1 MVQAYQ
7 ALLNTITSG
16 VGYRDLQL
24 STCKAALLVCGR
36 QSVVKAQM
44 ALCTTG
50 QYKTG
55 EVVG

>member
-7 ALLNTITSG
+7 ALLTTRN
-16 VGYRDLQL
+16 LQL
-24 STCKAALLVCGR
+24 SACKAALLVCGR

-44 ALCTTG
+44 ALCITG
-50 QYKTG
+50 QYKNG